1 MATAIIGLI
10 GSVLVGLLSLFGVIY
25 TNAQSNKTVENQI
38 VTAQAVTDN
47 KIENLTREVKK
58 HNDFASRI
66 PVLENKIENLEEE
79 VRELKER

>member
-1 MATAIIGLI
+1 MAAAIIGLI
-10 GSVLVGLLSLFGVIY
+10 GSVLVGVLSLIGVIY

-79 VRELKER
+79 VRELKEK